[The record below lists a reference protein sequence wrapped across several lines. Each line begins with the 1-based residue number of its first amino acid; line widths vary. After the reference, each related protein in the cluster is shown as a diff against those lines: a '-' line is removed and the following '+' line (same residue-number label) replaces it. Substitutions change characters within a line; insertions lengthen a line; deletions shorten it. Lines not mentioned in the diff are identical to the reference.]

1 MSICLQEWYQKYL
14 IFNQKQIKGR
24 ERDRILQIYLN
35 HLPVLWFR
43 YLVTFSVTTTTGLES
58 NLSSSSSSL
67 LLIMSTSYI
76 KLQRASRTYPIQVA
90 SELMFKKERKGK
102 KKLGWKRGAWGF
114 GTTGTIIL
122 YSVHYMIFRCVL
134 IGSLE

>member
-1 MSICLQEWYQKYL
+1 MSISLQEWYRKYL

-43 YLVTFSVTTTTGLES
+43 YLVTFSVTTTIGLES

-76 KLQRASRTYPIQVA
+76 KLQKGIKNLPHTSSLWINVQAR
-90 SELMFKKERKGK
+90 KKRGK
-102 KKLGWKRGAWGF
+102 KSWVGRGERGGLEQLIQSF
-114 GTTGTIIL
+114 YTVFTTWYL
-122 YSVHYMIFRCVL
+122 DVF
-134 IGSLE
+134 

>member
-1 MSICLQEWYQKYL
+1 MSISLQEWYRKYL

-35 HLPVLWFR
+35 HLTVLWFR
-43 YLVTFSVTTTTGLES
+43 YLVTFSVTTTIGLES

-76 KLQRASRTYPIQVA
+76 KLQKGIKNLPHTSSLWINVQAR
-90 SELMFKKERKGK
+90 KKRGK
-102 KKLGWKRGAWGF
+102 KSWVGRGERGGLEQLIQSF
-114 GTTGTIIL
+114 YTVFTTWYL
-122 YSVHYMIFRCVL
+122 DVF
-134 IGSLE
+134 